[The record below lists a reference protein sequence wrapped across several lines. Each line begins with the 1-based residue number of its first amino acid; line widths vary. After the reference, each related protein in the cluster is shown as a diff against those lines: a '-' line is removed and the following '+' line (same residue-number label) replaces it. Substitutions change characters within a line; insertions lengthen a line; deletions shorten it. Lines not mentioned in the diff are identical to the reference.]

1 MKTNSEPLTDLPD
14 SSLKKSESK
23 NSLEVPSHLTGA
35 ALARRLNVSPSTLRH
50 KKNAP
55 NFGQWISLH
64 DPDGIVYQEKSYLL
78 KPYYHQGMKI

>member
-1 MKTNSEPLTDLPD
+1 MKTSSEPLTDLPD

-55 NFGQWISLH
+55 NFVFAPLFRYN
-64 DPDGIVYQEKSYLL
+64 V
-78 KPYYHQGMKI
+78 KITGFPLFSSKFCHARI